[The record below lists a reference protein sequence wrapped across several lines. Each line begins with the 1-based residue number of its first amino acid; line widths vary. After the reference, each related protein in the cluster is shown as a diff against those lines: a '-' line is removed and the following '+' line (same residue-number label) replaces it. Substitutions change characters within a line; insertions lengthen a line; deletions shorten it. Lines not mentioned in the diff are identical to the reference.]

1 MPAAVP
7 TDDLIGAAALAI
19 SAAVWAT
26 YRMEP
31 TDAAALNVVLAEPG
45 ISISRLSRVL
55 GLSHSAAVRVTD
67 RLEHREL
74 VTRSPAGPGRTV
86 ALAVT
91 ARGQRLAGAGAR
103 TRDGRADGRRAAE
116 PDHAAGY
123 GSPPAG
129 RRPGPDRPGMPPVRP
144 AALPQPPLPVASLN
158 TAVGLAARPVPD
170 PRGMAQPRCH
180 RSTQTRSGPPSRPV
194 GSPAAAPLQAASD
207 IPAAAPN
214 LARPAASGRQG

>member
-91 ARGQRLAGAGAR
+91 ARGQRLARQAA
-103 TRDGRADGRRAAE
+103 ARRAQVRERATAGLTAAE
-116 PDHAAGY
+116 RQSLITLLATVVRQLAADQDQIDQ
-123 GSPPAG
+123 ACRLCDQ
-129 RRPGPDRPGMPPVRP
+129 RRCLSRRC
-144 AALPQPPLPVASLN
+144 PLPA
-158 TAVGLAARPVPD
+158 
-170 PRGMAQPRCH
+170 
-180 RSTQTRSGPPSRPV
+180 
-194 GSPAAAPLQAASD
+194 
-207 IPAAAPN
+207 
-214 LARPAASGRQG
+214 